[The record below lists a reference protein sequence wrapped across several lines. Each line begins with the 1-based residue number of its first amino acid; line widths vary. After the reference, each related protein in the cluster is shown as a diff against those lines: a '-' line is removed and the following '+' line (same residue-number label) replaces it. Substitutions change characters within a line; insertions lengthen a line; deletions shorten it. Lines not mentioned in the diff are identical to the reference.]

1 LCAGNSNQAR
11 EQHLQSSHQEA
22 GGSAV
27 LGNQTPSAPFLEE
40 AMARRKAT
48 AEEIQRMKKN
58 REIREKKNKLKEELE
73 LDDADEVTDLKQCC

>member
-1 LCAGNSNQAR
+1 
-11 EQHLQSSHQEA
+11 
-22 GGSAV
+22 
-27 LGNQTPSAPFLEE
+27 
-40 AMARRKAT
+40 MARRKAT